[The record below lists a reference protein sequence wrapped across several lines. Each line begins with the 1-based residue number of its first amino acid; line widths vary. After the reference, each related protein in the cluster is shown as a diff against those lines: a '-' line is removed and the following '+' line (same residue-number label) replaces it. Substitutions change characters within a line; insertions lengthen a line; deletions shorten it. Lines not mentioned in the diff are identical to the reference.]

1 MINGGGLTIHD
12 QKLIMRKITYLLIAV
27 AFVACRKND
36 SPAFDKSADERIN
49 ETLSK
54 YQSVITGAADGW
66 TATLVTKVGNT
77 YSFYFRFNDSNRVVM
92 YCDFDTTTASVPAES
107 SYRLKALQQPGLL
120 FDTYSYIHLLA
131 DPDPNV
137 NGGIAGNGLVSDFE
151 FSIDT
156 VTTDSIALTGR
167 FNGSSAVL
175 RKASPQERAAWE
187 NKQVGNT
194 VKNFNSMGKILNY
207 FKRLT
212 YNSTEYELLNYP
224 AYKTLMIT
232 WLDGAGTAHTVATR
246 YFISAAGVQLKSPV
260 VNGSQTIGG
269 FTITGWDD
277 LTATLKVNVNNTAA
291 AIAGAIK
298 PINPDITAARRW
310 WQTAAD
316 AQSNWISAN
325 GFHVN
330 GVDDAYGIKTLKTD
344 TSTYYALVY
353 WAGIKPATG
362 PSFDAFTPYYYAPA
376 SNSVDWIYGT
386 GQQPAFQSDGR
397 LVLNYLGDLTAGPY
411 PTSGPAFQTKQQLF
425 ITNGYWFVQTS
436 ATTYDMVSAKD
447 AKAWITWQRQ

>member
-1 MINGGGLTIHD
+1 
-12 QKLIMRKITYLLIAV
+12 MRKIIYILIAV
-27 AFVACRKND
+27 AFVACRKDN
-36 SPAFDKSADERIN
+36 SPAFDKPADDRIN

-54 YQSVITGAADGW
+54 YQSVITGAPNGW
-66 TATLVTKVGNT
+66 TATLVTKIGNT

-92 YCDFDTTTASVPAES
+92 YCDYDTTTASIPRES
-107 SYRLKALQQPGLL
+107 SYRLKSLQQPSLL

-175 RKASPQERAAWE
+175 HKASPQERAAWE

-194 VKNFNSMGKILNY
+194 VKNFMGMGKIQNY

-224 AYKTLMIT
+224 AYKTLLIT
-232 WLDGAGTAHTVATR
+232 WKDGGGTPHSIATS
-246 YFISAAGVQLKSPV
+246 YYISAAGVQFKSPV
-260 VNGSQTIGG
+260 TNSSQTING

-277 LTATLKVNVNNTAA
+277 VSATLKVNVNNTAA

-298 PINPDITAARRW
+298 PINPDLTAARRW
-310 WQTAAD
+310 WQTGAD
-316 AQSNWISAN
+316 AQSAWISAT

-330 GVDDAYGIKTLKTD
+330 GVDDAYGVRTLKTD

-353 WAGIKPATG
+353 WAGIKPASG
-362 PSFDAFTPYYYAPA
+362 PSFDAFTPYYFIPA
-376 SNSVDWIYGT
+376 SNSVDWNYGT
-386 GQQPAFQSDGR
+386 GQQPQFQTDGR
-397 LVLNYLGDLTAGPY
+397 VVFSYLGDLTAGVY
-411 PTSGPAFQTKQQLF
+411 PASGPAFQTKQQLF
-425 ITNGYWFVQTS
+425 ITNGYWFVQTG

-447 AKAWITWQRQ
+447 SKAWITWQQ